1 MTGRGRARRAAAAV
15 LLLAAAGL
23 GGCSSLAFWRTPEE
37 RAAAEREKA
46 AKAAKGDAAD
56 AAERQVPTAPLYDLD
71 VEAPGGLSEL
81 LQQYLDLG
89 RFRIAP
95 EGESISDAEL
105 ERLANAAPAQARAL
119 LETEGYFNAEVTVT
133 RAAASTATGLR
144 RVRVAV
150 VPGPR
155 VIVRSVDI
163 SASGPL
169 APPADP
175 RADPDRLD
183 TLRKGWALQP
193 GYPFRQDDWASAKV
207 ATLRPLR
214 LDGHAAAKLGET
226 RARIDAVD
234 NTAALSVEVDPGP
247 MFRFGRPVI
256 TGLERYDA
264 DAVTRLM
271 TFRPGDTYREQA
283 LLDWQERIRRSGLF
297 EGSSVTIE
305 PDPALAGG
313 VPVQVTV
320 KEQPQRQAV
329 YGLGY
334 SANTGPRA
342 SVEYTDRKPF
352 DQRVIWNSKVEWGAD
367 RKTLSTDVTS
377 WPLADGWRH
386 VVGGSAERL
395 RSTDETRDA
404 WALHLARSRE
414 EPRYDREWSLEAQHA
429 RVDSASYGADATAL
443 FGQFAW
449 VRRDLDSVLLPTDGN
464 TLSVQ
469 LGGGS
474 GIGSRS
480 VGGDTER
487 ARGPFLRAWARYFWY
502 RPVGR
507 WAMTVRAEGGQVLT
521 RNAIAVPDTLLFRA
535 GGDDSVR
542 GYGYR
547 SLGPEI
553 AGTVG
558 SGRVLGT
565 GSVEFAHPLL
575 ARMPDLLGAVF
586 VDAGNAAD
594 RWQDLK
600 PVFGYGVGVRYRSPV
615 GPLRLDVAYGQAVRS
630 VRLHFS
636 VGVVF

>member
-1 MTGRGRARRAAAAV
+1 MTRGERVPRAVRGAAA
-15 LLLAAAGL
+15 LLLALVAAGTS
-23 GGCSSLAFWRTPEE
+23 GCSSLAFWRTPEE
-37 RAAAEREKA
+37 RAAAAREKA
-46 AKAAKGDAAD
+46 E
-56 AAERQVPTAPLYDLD
+56 AAEPPVPTAPLYALAVD
-71 VEAPGGLSEL
+71 APGKLDDLL
-81 LQQYLDLG
+81 LQHLDLG

-95 EGESISDAEL
+95 EGETVSDAEL
-105 ERLANAAPAQARAL
+105 ERLINATPAQARAL
-119 LETEGYFNAEVTVT
+119 LETEGYFNAQVTVT
-133 RAAASTATGLR
+133 REPAAAGLR
-144 RVRVAV
+144 RVRVQV

-155 VIVRSVDI
+155 VVVRSVEI
-163 SASGPL
+163 GASGPL

-183 TLRKGWALQP
+183 TLRKAWPLKP
-193 GYPFRQDDWASAKV
+193 GFPFRNDDWAAAKV

-214 LDGHAAAKLGET
+214 LDGHAAATLGAT
-226 RARIDAVD
+226 HARIDAVD
-234 NTAALSVEVDPGP
+234 NTAALSVEVAPGP
-247 MFRFGRPVI
+247 RFRFGRPVV

-271 TFRPGDTYREQA
+271 TFAPGDTYREQA
-283 LLDWQERIRRSGLF
+283 LLDWQDRLLKSGLF
-297 EGSSVTIE
+297 EGASVSIE
-305 PDPALAGG
+305 PDPAQADA
-313 VPVQVTV
+313 VPVQVAV
-320 KEQPQRQAV
+320 KELTQRQAI
-329 YGLGY
+329 YGIGY

-342 SVEYTDRKPF
+342 SVEYIDRKPF
-352 DQRVIWNSKVEWGAD
+352 DQRLIWHSKIEWGAD
-367 RKTLSTDVTS
+367 RKLIASDLTT
-377 WPLADGWRH
+377 WPLEDGWRH
-386 VVGGSAERL
+386 ALGASAEKL

-404 WALHLARSRE
+404 WALRLARSRE
-414 EPRYDREWSLEAQHA
+414 TARYDRAWSLEAQHA
-429 RVDSASYGADATAL
+429 QVDGAAYDASATAL

-449 VRRDLDSVLLPTDGN
+449 VRRDLDSVLLPSEGS

-469 LGGGS
+469 LGTGLGN
-474 GIGSRS
+474 GSRTTDE
-480 VGGDTER
+480 GTER
-487 ARGPFLRAWARYFWY
+487 ARGPFLRAWARAYWY
-502 RPVGR
+502 RPVGD
-507 WAMTVRAEGGQVLT
+507 WSMTVRAEAGQVLT
-521 RNAIAVPDTLLFRA
+521 RSAVAIPDTLLFRA

-553 AGTVG
+553 AGTSGAVG

-575 ARMPDLLGAVF
+575 RRLPDLLGAVF

-600 PVFGYGVGVRYRSPV
+600 PVVGYGVGLRYRSPV